1 MWRVAGGDS
10 FDCILTNLRIHA
22 IQLAYTTI
30 ITIPSAQNDSGVE
43 PLQESSKAL
52 RQPPT
57 IVTLSG
63 ALKARSRTG
72 LRRASRAIFYF
83 VGLPPYKNAAAL
95 FFFTIIYT
103 FEFSARLGKM
113 TLQNYFCKVI
123 LPPPAFLSSEI
134 KHFSSFFYFSFPAT
148 LQLEQK
154 CIILEDFLKFVAGR
168 GRRFIRLHISLSIN
182 SCNPSSKYYYYHDS
196 FRSE

>member
-1 MWRVAGGDS
+1 MILPPPSHFCQAKLIS
-10 FDCILTNLRIHA
+10 FIKILLSRKA
-22 IQLAYTTI
+22 SS
-30 ITIPSAQNDSGVE
+30 SA
-43 PLQESSKAL
+43 L
-52 RQPPT
+52 T

-123 LPPPAFLSSEI
+123 LPPPPHFCQAKLNTFLVFFTFLSYQPI
-134 KHFSSFFYFSFPAT
+134 A
-148 LQLEQK
+148 
-154 CIILEDFLKFVAGR
+154 
-168 GRRFIRLHISLSIN
+168 
-182 SCNPSSKYYYYHDS
+182 
-196 FRSE
+196 

>member
-1 MWRVAGGDS
+1 MILPPPSHFCQAKLIS
-10 FDCILTNLRIHA
+10 FIKILLSRKA
-22 IQLAYTTI
+22 SS
-30 ITIPSAQNDSGVE
+30 SA
-43 PLQESSKAL
+43 L
-52 RQPPT
+52 T

-134 KHFSSFFYFSFPAT
+134 KHFSSFFYFP
-148 LQLEQK
+148 
-154 CIILEDFLKFVAGR
+154 FLPTY
-168 GRRFIRLHISLSIN
+168 SLN
-182 SCNPSSKYYYYHDS
+182 KNAV
-196 FRSE
+196 F